1 MPPIYIPWAAET
13 VAGILSVCAD
23 EEDVKIFEL
32 FSQGTDQER
41 AAVLDLAR
49 RRSSGKRPPQQQ
61 LSEMDNGTT
70 KKTKKTKKPPKMCQ
84 PCALTC
90 PPGYVPHKALFC
102 PRKFC
107 ELCQVYQNEKV
118 PRAGGRR
125 TKHGQ
130 NCPKR
135 PRGIVNRSSTGSSAS
150 ASAPLVAGAGGA
162 PLANMPVHRDEHDVT
177 IRATLPRVPTDEL
190 EFRAT
195 LPRVPTDEELELVPS
210 STPDMPHDI
219 HFKRYGYAAGV
230 SGVNCFFCKAVV
242 ELPISHGL
250 EASARA
256 EFAKIPCMRGYA
268 RANGDTEPTVD
279 ETFTNDPSRPMYG
292 PDFVCVACHHRPGE
306 CVCQRKG
313 LEDRQVKK

>member
-1 MPPIYIPWAAET
+1 MGHHSDPMWAAET

-23 EEDVKIFEL
+23 QEDVKIFEQ

-61 LSEMDNGTT
+61 LSELDNGTT

-107 ELCQVYQNEKV
+107 ELCEVYQNEKV

-135 PRGIVNRSSTGSSAS
+135 PKGIVARSSTGSSAS
-150 ASAPLVAGAGGA
+150 ASAPPVASAGGDA
-162 PLANMPVHRDEHDVT
+162 LANMPVHREGHPPL
-177 IRATLPRVPTDEL
+177 RATESQQQPPPRI
-190 EFRAT
+190 
-195 LPRVPTDEELELVPS
+195 PTDEELQLVPS
-210 STPDMPHDI
+210 TTPDMPHDI
-219 HFKRYGYAAGV
+219 HFQRFGYPDGV
-230 SGVNCFFCKAVV
+230 SGVNCVFCKAVV
-242 ELPISHGL
+242 ELPISRGL
-250 EASARA
+250 QASARA

-279 ETFTNDPSRPMYG
+279 EPFTNDPRGPMYG
-292 PDFVCVACHHRPGE
+292 PAFVCSQCRRRPGK